1 MDKLSLYNLQLKT
14 LSEGTHHQ
22 EFDLDNQFFADIEG
36 PEINAGEVKAQ
47 IEINKTSHNIELNIM
62 LQGKVETTCDR
73 CLEALWVDIDIEE
86 SLYIKFGKAYSEEN
100 DDLIVISEDEG
111 VFNIAWTL
119 YEFCA
124 LAIPIC
130 HSHPDGECNAE
141 MMNILNQ
148 HSVREIDEDDD
159 SCGDDIKTTDN
170 DEVDPRWA
178 ALKNIFNN

>member
-14 LSEGTHHQ
+14 LSEGTHYQ
-22 EFDLDNQFFADIEG
+22 EFDLDNKFFSDVEG
-36 PEINAGEVKAQ
+36 PEINAGAVKAQ
-47 IEINKTSHNIELNIM
+47 IEINKTSHNIELSIM

-73 CLEALWVDIDIEE
+73 CLDALWVDIDVEE
-86 SLYIKFGKAYSEEN
+86 SLYIKFGKSYSEES
-100 DDLIVISEDEG
+100 DDLIIIPEDEG
-111 VFNIAWTL
+111 TFNIAWTL

-130 HSHPDGECNAE
+130 HSHPDGKCNAE

-148 HSVREIDEDDD
+148 HSVREIDNDDD
-159 SCGDDIKTTDN
+159 SDDDIKTTEN
-170 DEVDPRWA
+170 HEVDPRWA